1 MLALA
6 LLGAG
11 VSAYRARFAVTA
23 GPDVSQEPVSTGDI
37 TGRVKATGTLYALRT
52 VDIGTQ
58 VSGIV
63 EKMDADFN
71 SIVRKGEVLAEI
83 DPSTEQAD
91 LDSARAAATR
101 AQIDL
106 DQARQVR
113 ANDQR
118 NLTRAEALF
127 AEQVATQQERDDA
140 EVQVRS
146 DDAQVV
152 QDEAALAVADANVKQ
167 ADVNLTYCTITSPID
182 GVVIARNADEG
193 QAVAA
198 RMSVPSLYTLGTDL
212 TQLQLVADVDEADI
226 SQVAVNEPASFQ
238 VETYPG
244 VAFAS
249 TVREVRLN
257 ATSSNDV
264 VTYQVILDAPN
275 ADLRLKP
282 GMTTNVSI
290 EVSHARQAV
299 TVPNAALQF
308 HPTRE
313 TFTALG
319 QTPPPTFKLAPPP
332 ATSDVTS
339 AQPPQWAVVSGAAHR
354 SARTIDELLTPYI
367 PTALP
372 GQVWVLQQRRLVPV
386 PLQVGITDGTR
397 TQVLS
402 GDVHAGEPLVT
413 RVTLPGAPAGP
424 VRPTGGIFAPQRR
437 AFGRG
442 F

>member
-1 MLALA
+1 M
-6 LLGAG
+6 
-11 VSAYRARFAVTA
+11 
-23 GPDVSQEPVSTGDI
+23 
-37 TGRVKATGTLYALRT
+37 
-52 VDIGTQ
+52 
-58 VSGIV
+58 
-63 EKMDADFN
+63 
-71 SIVRKGEVLAEI
+71 
-83 DPSTEQAD
+83 
-91 LDSARAAATR
+91 
-101 AQIDL
+101 
-106 DQARQVR
+106 
-113 ANDQR
+113 
-118 NLTRAEALF
+118 
-127 AEQVATQQERDDA
+127 
-140 EVQVRS
+140 
-146 DDAQVV
+146 
-152 QDEAALAVADANVKQ
+152 
-167 ADVNLTYCTITSPID
+167 
-182 GVVIARNADEG
+182 VIARNADEG

-319 QTPPPTFKLAPPP
+319 QTPPPTFKLAPPRRP
-332 ATSDVTS
+332 ATSRPPSHRNGLSSPARRIARRGPSTS
-339 AQPPQWAVVSGAAHR
+339 
-354 SARTIDELLTPYI
+354 Y
-367 PTALP
+367 
-372 GQVWVLQQRRLVPV
+372 
-386 PLQVGITDGTR
+386 
-397 TQVLS
+397 
-402 GDVHAGEPLVT
+402 
-413 RVTLPGAPAGP
+413 
-424 VRPTGGIFAPQRR
+424 
-437 AFGRG
+437 
-442 F
+442 